1 MKLQQPPLDPTVI
14 YRTRES
20 FNHAAEIVKP
30 FGVLEQVLD
39 WCKNELRDEFR
50 WQLVEMSSD
59 IKPGRYIFFFD
70 DERDYLAFV
79 LKWSNWQG

>member
-1 MKLQQPPLDPTVI
+1 MKLQQPPLDTDVV

-20 FNHAAEIVKP
+20 FNHAQEIIKP

-70 DERDYLAFV
+70 DDRDYLAFV
-79 LKWSNWQG
+79 LKWAG

>member
-1 MKLQQPPLDPTVI
+1 MKLQQPPLDTAVI

-20 FNHAAEIVKP
+20 FNHAQEIVKP
-30 FGVLEQVLD
+30 FGMLEQVLD

-70 DERDYLAFV
+70 DDRDYLAFV
-79 LKWSNWQG
+79 LKWSN